1 MMANSIIKATTLVF
15 SLAIAGCANPPIIPI
30 SNDTYM
36 LSKEDHAGI
45 FGSMAK
51 LKADVITEANQFAES
66 KGKIAIPISVR
77 EKPVVNS
84 PGDWATFEYQ
94 FKLVGKDSR
103 EIGDSTINTN
113 RKVMLVRP
121 NVSVQS
127 SESISAD
134 INVKG
139 QDHAK
144 PDMYSELVKLDDLR
158 KRGIISEAEFQT
170 QKAKLLS
177 NN

>member
-1 MMANSIIKATTLVF
+1 MDGVKRNPGMIMAPASPLV
-15 SLAIAGCANPPIIPI
+15 
-30 SNDTYM
+30 D
-36 LSKEDHAGI
+36 
-45 FGSMAK
+45 
-51 LKADVITEANQFAES
+51 
-66 KGKIAIPISVR
+66 
-77 EKPVVNS
+77 
-84 PGDWATFEYQ
+84 
-94 FKLVGKDSR
+94 KDSR

-113 RKVMLVRP
+113 RKVMPVRP

-134 INVKG
+134 INVKK
-139 QDHAK
+139 QDHVK
-144 PDMYSELVKLDDLR
+144 PDTYSELVKLDDLR

>member
-1 MMANSIIKATTLVF
+1 MANSIIKATTLV
-15 SLAIAGCANPPIIPI
+15 SALAIAGCANPPIIPI

-66 KGKIAIPISVR
+66 KGKIAVPISVR
-77 EKPVVNS
+77 EKPVGNS

-94 FKLVGKDSR
+94 FKLVDKDSR
-103 EIGDSTINTN
+103 ERGDSTINTN
-113 RKVMLVRP
+113 RKVMPVRP

-127 SESISAD
+127 SENISAD
-134 INVKG
+134 INVKS
-139 QDHAK
+139 QDHVK

>member
-1 MMANSIIKATTLVF
+1 MTNLIIKVTTIAFVF
-15 SLAIAGCANPPIIPI
+15 TTSGCTNPPIIPI

-36 LSKEDHAGI
+36 LAKEDHAGI

-66 KGKIAIPISVR
+66 RGKIALPISVR
-77 EKPVVNS
+77 EKPVGNS
-84 PGDWATFEYQ
+84 PADWATFEYQ
-94 FKLVGKDSR
+94 FKLVDKSSR
-103 EIGDSTINTN
+103 EIGETSINTN
-113 RKVMLVRP
+113 RKVMPVRP

-127 SESISAD
+127 SETISAD
-134 INVKG
+134 INVKN
-139 QDHAK
+139 QDNTK
-144 PDMYSELVKLDDLR
+144 SDMYAELVKLDDLR
-158 KRGIISEAEFQT
+158 KRGIISESEFQT

>member
-1 MMANSIIKATTLVF
+1 MTNSIIKVTTIAF
-15 SLAIAGCANPPIIPI
+15 IFTIAGCANPPIIPI

-66 KGKIAIPISVR
+66 NGKIALPISVR
-77 EKPVVNS
+77 EKPVGNS

-94 FKLVGKDSR
+94 FKLVDKNSR

-113 RKVMLVRP
+113 RKVMPIRP
-121 NVSVQS
+121 NISVQS
-127 SESISAD
+127 SEAISAD
-134 INVKG
+134 INVKS
-139 QDHAK
+139 QANTKSDI
-144 PDMYSELVKLDDLR
+144 YTELVKLDELR
-158 KRGIISEAEFQT
+158 KRGIISESEFQT